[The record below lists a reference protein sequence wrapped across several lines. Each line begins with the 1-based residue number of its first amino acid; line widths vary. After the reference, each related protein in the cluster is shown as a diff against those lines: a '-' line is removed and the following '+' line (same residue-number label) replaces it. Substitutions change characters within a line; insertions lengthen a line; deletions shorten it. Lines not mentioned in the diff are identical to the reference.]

1 MIVSASRRTD
11 LPAYYADWLC
21 RRFSEGYVLVRNP
34 FRPGQVSRL
43 ALTEETVDGL
53 VFWTKNPL
61 PLARHLAVFRPYPYY
76 FQWTLT
82 PYGAPVEPGL
92 PDKRRLVSA
101 FRELAERIGPDRLV
115 WRYDPVLLSP
125 EWTAARHIEAF
136 GALCRALAGSTD
148 TCIVSFLDRY
158 RHCEPAFRRLCIRP
172 PDEAERAQLLAAFRK
187 SAAACGLTLRACC
200 EEESGLPPAS
210 CIDAERL
217 ARLGGFSLPVHQ
229 DRSQRR
235 GCTCAEAVD
244 IGAYGTCP
252 AGCAYCYATDPF
264 RPVCRFSQESPVAGV
279 PLTGADHI
287 KDRAMPKRRRPV
299 SPSLFPEL

>member
-115 WRYDPVLLSP
+115 WRYDPVLLTP
-125 EWTAARHIEAF
+125 TYTLERH
-136 GALCRALAGSTD
+136 
-148 TCIVSFLDRY
+148 
-158 RHCEPAFRRLCIRP
+158 
-172 PDEAERAQLLAAFRK
+172 
-187 SAAACGLTLRACC
+187 
-200 EEESGLPPAS
+200 
-210 CIDAERL
+210 
-217 ARLGGFSLPVHQ
+217 
-229 DRSQRR
+229 
-235 GCTCAEAVD
+235 
-244 IGAYGTCP
+244 
-252 AGCAYCYATDPF
+252 
-264 RPVCRFSQESPVAGV
+264 
-279 PLTGADHI
+279 
-287 KDRAMPKRRRPV
+287 RRPAI
-299 SPSLFPEL
+299 

>member
-1 MIVSASRRTD
+1 MRAAGQTCLPIMQTGCAGVFQKDMCSCGIPSVPDRSPGWPSRRRLWTASFSGRRIRSSGAASGGIPPLSLLFSVD
-11 LPAYYADWLC
+11 PHALRRTRRAGPAGQGTPRL
-21 RRFSEGYVLVRNP
+21 RF
-34 FRPGQVSRL
+34 PGAGGTHR
-43 ALTEETVDGL
+43 
-53 VFWTKNPL
+53 
-61 PLARHLAVFRPYPYY
+61 
-76 FQWTLT
+76 
-82 PYGAPVEPGL
+82 
-92 PDKRRLVSA
+92 
-101 FRELAERIGPDRLV
+101 PDRLV

-172 PDEAERAQLLAAFRK
+172 PDEAERAQLLAAFRR
-187 SAAACGLTLRACC
+187 SAASRGLTLRACC

-252 AGCAYCYATDPF
+252 AGCAYCYATDPS
-264 RPVCRFSQESPVAGV
+264 RPVCRFSQESPVAGA

-287 KDRAMPKRRRPV
+287 RDRAMPKRRRPV